1 MRIGGANMKNSKMQI
16 DFIFE
21 SITFY
26 PSEIPI
32 FYKAVKYIKSL
43 YQGNTT
49 EDFEKYL
56 TYLESKFQPLF
67 QNIRE
72 GKISSVNMVF
82 HIYEL
87 PYVCVLIDS
96 YLLEKNFELSS
107 KEERYIYDIL
117 DRFELP
123 YFKHFPKIKNLI
135 FVLLKEK
142 SIYLKKSSKKKK
154 NFLMFNKKTTM
165 RPHRCFSINTVSQIL
180 FYSLLDSNKSI
191 HNLFLLIA

>member
-1 MRIGGANMKNSKMQI
+1 MRTGGANMKNSKMQI

-32 FYKAVKYIKSL
+32 FYKVIKYIKSL

-49 EDFEKYL
+49 KDFEKYL

-123 YFKHFPKIKNLI
+123 YFKHFPKIKKFNLCPI
-135 FVLLKEK
+135 KRKKHILKEIQQEK
-142 SIYLKKSSKKKK
+142 EKFFNVQLKKQ
-154 NFLMFNKKTTM
+154 
-165 RPHRCFSINTVSQIL
+165 R
-180 FYSLLDSNKSI
+180 
-191 HNLFLLIA
+191 

>member
-1 MRIGGANMKNSKMQI
+1 MNSKMQI

-26 PSEIPI
+26 PSEIPA
-32 FYKAVKYIKSL
+32 FYKVIEYIKSL

-82 HIYEL
+82 HMYEL
-87 PYVCVLIDS
+87 PYVCVLIAS
-96 YLLEKNFELSS
+96 YLLEENFEYSL
-107 KEERYIYDIL
+107 
-117 DRFELP
+117 
-123 YFKHFPKIKNLI
+123 
-135 FVLLKEK
+135 
-142 SIYLKKSSKKKK
+142 
-154 NFLMFNKKTTM
+154 NFL
-165 RPHRCFSINTVSQIL
+165 
-180 FYSLLDSNKSI
+180 
-191 HNLFLLIA
+191 

>member
-1 MRIGGANMKNSKMQI
+1 MDQRRIGTL
-16 DFIFE
+16 E
-21 SITFY
+21 SPALSRAFFCIK
-26 PSEIPI
+26 
-32 FYKAVKYIKSL
+32 YKVIKYIKSL

-87 PYVCVLIDS
+87 HYVCVLIGS
-96 YLLEKNFELSS
+96 CLLEKNFELSS

-123 YFKHFPKIKNLI
+123 YFNSVGWRGSL
-135 FVLLKEK
+135 
-142 SIYLKKSSKKKK
+142 
-154 NFLMFNKKTTM
+154 FNKKTTM
-165 RPHRCFSINTVSQIL
+165 RSHRCFSINTVSQIL